1 MTPWTGRLLFANVV
15 VFVVTYFADPG
26 RTLMAELL
34 LIPAEIPSRPW
45 TAVTYMFLH
54 GGTWHLIVNMII
66 LFFFGPRLE
75 VRLGTKH
82 FLGLYFLSGLAAAGV
97 SWIFTPGARI
107 VGASGAIFGVLLG
120 FARYWPRERLLIWG
134 VFPMEAR
141 WLVGLS
147 VAFSLFG
154 GFGGVGGNIAH
165 FAHLGGFV
173 GGWIYLAAHDRRGG
187 RTRAR
192 SRALDRIV
200 EAGKK
205 AAPTRKTDRKRW
217 ESIEPTGLH
226 EVNRE
231 NLERIR
237 EKIEEKGTGSLT
249 RRERD
254 FLDRLARRQE
264 EGGADGG

>member
-26 RTLMAELL
+26 RALMAELL
-34 LIPAEIPSRPW
+34 LVPAQIPTRPW
-45 TAVTYMFLH
+45 TALTYMFLH
-54 GGTWHLIVNMII
+54 GGVGHLVVNMII

-75 VRLGTKH
+75 TRLGTRH

-97 SWIFTPGARI
+97 SWIFTPMARI
-107 VGASGAIFGVLLG
+107 VGASGAIFGILLG

-141 WLVGLS
+141 WLVALS

-165 FAHLGGFV
+165 FAHLGGLV
-173 GGWIYLAAHDRRGG
+173 GGWAYLAVYDRRSGPARRP
-187 RTRAR
+187 RT
-192 SRALDRIV
+192 LERIV

-205 AAPTRKTDRKRW
+205 AAPSRRSDRKRW
-217 ESIEPTGLH
+217 ESIDPSGLH

-237 EKIEEKGTGSLT
+237 RKLDEEGAASLT
-249 RRERD
+249 RRERE

-264 EGGADGG
+264 EAWDKVD